1 MHLLRGC
8 MTWCVPGILHPHYS
22 SLKID
27 LERENN
33 IKSDYH
39 NLHRDTEVDE
49 NQEIS
54 TFTELLSAIN
64 LKDFTLY
71 CKHRSLLFNKYSE
84 FSTKKRLSQK
94 TLNII
99 SQFRDKINDMKQI
112 FLTELEHV
120 WNITWVG
127 WLKFNRFRCT
137 FSYTYIHLYVLFPNS
152 FHKNIQFDGRR
163 L

>member
-1 MHLLRGC
+1 

-64 LKDFTLY
+64 LKDILHYIVNTGVCFLTNILNFPQKKG
-71 CKHRSLLFNKYSE
+71 CH
-84 FSTKKRLSQK
+84 KRL
-94 TLNII
+94 
-99 SQFRDKINDMKQI
+99 
-112 FLTELEHV
+112 
-120 WNITWVG
+120 
-127 WLKFNRFRCT
+127 
-137 FSYTYIHLYVLFPNS
+137 
-152 FHKNIQFDGRR
+152 
-163 L
+163 